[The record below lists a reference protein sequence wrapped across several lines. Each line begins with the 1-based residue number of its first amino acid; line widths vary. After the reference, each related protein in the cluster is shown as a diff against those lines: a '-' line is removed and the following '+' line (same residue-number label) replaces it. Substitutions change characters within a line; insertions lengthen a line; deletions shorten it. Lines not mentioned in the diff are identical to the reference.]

1 MPCVDGV
8 AQTYRSVSVL
18 VLWPLFIFLLKMHCT
33 TSQSPNASIQTNQRQ
48 LGQTT
53 KRKNLSMAKQQVMDA
68 ERQKAIDLYR
78 MMKDKKVKIS

>member
-1 MPCVDGV
+1 LHTCHIIYLNLFQPGK
-8 AQTYRSVSVL
+8 RSL
-18 VLWPLFIFLLKMHCT
+18 LLKEIIT
-33 TSQSPNASIQTNQRQ
+33 ANSIQSPNASIQTNQRQ